1 MRSATVR
8 QLQIFSVAASHL
20 SFARAAEKLHLTH
33 AAISLQIKQLE
44 DVCGTQLFDRIGKKV
59 FLTEAGEILLDH
71 ARQILQSLKDA
82 DESLMALKGLKGGRV
97 TIAVT
102 STAEYFAPG
111 LLAEFRKAQADVRVR
126 LLVDNREEVSR
137 MLISNEV
144 DLAIM
149 GRPPADMEAEG
160 DDLCAA
166 SVRDRRR
173 RRSSAG
179 RAHRADARRHRAG
192 DDDRARGRLG
202 NPVGDG
208 RLLPRAR
215 DRAEHRHGDGQQRGD
230 QAGGCR
236 RTGHQLHLAAHARA
250 GTQRRSAG
258 RAAGRGHAGDAPLV
272 PRASQEQAPDAG
284 ARCLLGF
291 RPRICAGLPQAP
303 RASSKP
309 TTPKPPSIPKRCS
322 SSPPG

>member
-1 MRSATVR
+1 MRSATGR

-44 DVCGTQLFDRIGKKV
+44 DVCGTLLFDRIGKKV
-59 FLTEAGEILLDH
+59 FLTEAGDILLDH

-97 TIAVT
+97 AIAVT

-149 GRPPADMEAEG
+149 GRPPADMEAEAVSFAPHPFVIVAG
-160 DDLCAA
+160 ADHPL
-166 SVRDRRR
+166 VG
-173 RRSSAG
+173 RSSLSLEDIAQETMIVREAG
-179 RAHRADARRHRAG
+179 SG
-192 DDDRARGRLG
+192 TRLAMEG
-202 NPVGDG
+202 FF
-208 RLLPRAR
+208 R
-215 DRAEHRHGDGQQRGD
+215 EHAIEPNIDM
-230 QAGGCR
+230 
-236 RTGHQLHLAAHARA
+236 
-250 GTQRRSAG
+250 
-258 RAAGRGHAGDAPLV
+258 
-272 PRASQEQAPDAG
+272 
-284 ARCLLGF
+284 
-291 RPRICAGLPQAP
+291 
-303 RASSKP
+303 
-309 TTPKPPSIPKRCS
+309 
-322 SSPPG
+322 

>member
-59 FLTEAGEILLDH
+59 FLTEAGDILLDH

-149 GRPPADMEAEG
+149 GRPPADMEAEATTFAPHPFVIVAG
-160 DDLCAA
+160 ADHPLIGRTALTVEDIAQETMI
-166 SVRDRRR
+166 VREAGSGTRLAMEGFFREHSIEPNIDMEMG
-173 RRSSAG
+173 SNEAIKQAVVAGLGISFISQHTLGLELSAG
-179 RAHRADARRHRAG
+179 RLVVLPVEGMPVMRRWFLVRHKSKRLTPALGAFWDFVLEFAPDYLKRLEHQAAG
-192 DDDRARGRLG
+192 D
-202 NPVGDG
+202 
-208 RLLPRAR
+208 
-215 DRAEHRHGDGQQRGD
+215 
-230 QAGGCR
+230 
-236 RTGHQLHLAAHARA
+236 
-250 GTQRRSAG
+250 
-258 RAAGRGHAGDAPLV
+258 
-272 PRASQEQAPDAG
+272 
-284 ARCLLGF
+284 
-291 RPRICAGLPQAP
+291 
-303 RASSKP
+303 K
-309 TTPKPPSIPKRCS
+309 
-322 SSPPG
+322 

>member
-59 FLTEAGEILLDH
+59 FLTEAGDILLDH

-149 GRPPADMEAEG
+149 GRPPADMEAEAVSFAPHPFVIVAG
-160 DDLCAA
+160 ADHPLVGRSSLSLEDIAQETMI
-166 SVRDRRR
+166 VREAGSGTRLAMEGFFREHAIEPNIDMEMG
-173 RRSSAG
+173 SNEAIKQAVVAGLGISFISQHTLGLELSAG
-179 RAHRADARRHRAG
+179 RLVVLPVEGMPVMRRWFLVRHKSKRLTPALGAFWDFVLEFAPDYLKRLEHQAAG
-192 DDDRARGRLG
+192 D
-202 NPVGDG
+202 
-208 RLLPRAR
+208 
-215 DRAEHRHGDGQQRGD
+215 
-230 QAGGCR
+230 
-236 RTGHQLHLAAHARA
+236 
-250 GTQRRSAG
+250 
-258 RAAGRGHAGDAPLV
+258 
-272 PRASQEQAPDAG
+272 
-284 ARCLLGF
+284 
-291 RPRICAGLPQAP
+291 
-303 RASSKP
+303 K
-309 TTPKPPSIPKRCS
+309 
-322 SSPPG
+322 

>member
-59 FLTEAGEILLDH
+59 FLTEAGDILLDH

-149 GRPPADMEAEG
+149 GRPPADMEAEATTFAPHPFVIVAG
-160 DDLCAA
+160 ADHPLVGRTALTLDDIAQETMI
-166 SVRDRRR
+166 VREAGSGTRLAMEGFFREHSIEPNIDMEMG
-173 RRSSAG
+173 SNEAIKQAVVAGLGISFISQHTLGLELSAG
-179 RAHRADARRHRAG
+179 RLVVLPVEGMPVMRRWFLVRHKIKRLTPALGAFWDFVLEFAPDYLKRLEHQAAG
-192 DDDRARGRLG
+192 D
-202 NPVGDG
+202 
-208 RLLPRAR
+208 
-215 DRAEHRHGDGQQRGD
+215 
-230 QAGGCR
+230 
-236 RTGHQLHLAAHARA
+236 
-250 GTQRRSAG
+250 
-258 RAAGRGHAGDAPLV
+258 
-272 PRASQEQAPDAG
+272 
-284 ARCLLGF
+284 
-291 RPRICAGLPQAP
+291 
-303 RASSKP
+303 K
-309 TTPKPPSIPKRCS
+309 
-322 SSPPG
+322 

>member
-111 LLAEFRKAQADVRVR
+111 LLAEFRKSQADVRVR

-137 MLISNEV
+137 MLIANEV

-149 GRPPADMEAEG
+149 GRPPADMEPEAESFAPHPFVIVAG
-160 DDLCAA
+160 TDHPLVGRERVSVEEIA
-166 SVRDRRR
+166 SETMIVRESGSGTRLAMEGFFREHAIEPNIDMEMG
-173 RRSSAG
+173 SNEAIKQAVVAG
-179 RAHRADARRHRAG
+179 LGISFISQHTLG
-192 DDDRARGRLG
+192 LELTSGRLVVL
-202 NPVGDG
+202 PVEGMPVMRRWFLVRHKSK
-208 RLLPRAR
+208 RLTPALGAFW
-215 DRAEHRHGDGQQRGD
+215 DFVLDF
-230 QAGGCR
+230 
-236 RTGHQLHLAAHARA
+236 
-250 GTQRRSAG
+250 
-258 RAAGRGHAGDAPLV
+258 
-272 PRASQEQAPDAG
+272 APDY
-284 ARCLLGF
+284 L
-291 RPRICAGLPQAP
+291 
-303 RASSKP
+303 
-309 TTPKPPSIPKRCS
+309 KRLE
-322 SSPPG
+322 

>member
-59 FLTEAGEILLDH
+59 FLTEAGDILLDH

-126 LLVDNREEVSR
+126 LLVDNRE
-137 MLISNEV
+137 
-144 DLAIM
+144 
-149 GRPPADMEAEG
+149 
-160 DDLCAA
+160 
-166 SVRDRRR
+166 
-173 RRSSAG
+173 
-179 RAHRADARRHRAG
+179 
-192 DDDRARGRLG
+192 
-202 NPVGDG
+202 
-208 RLLPRAR
+208 
-215 DRAEHRHGDGQQRGD
+215 
-230 QAGGCR
+230 
-236 RTGHQLHLAAHARA
+236 
-250 GTQRRSAG
+250 
-258 RAAGRGHAGDAPLV
+258 
-272 PRASQEQAPDAG
+272 
-284 ARCLLGF
+284 
-291 RPRICAGLPQAP
+291 
-303 RASSKP
+303 
-309 TTPKPPSIPKRCS
+309 
-322 SSPPG
+322 